1 MADPTAALI
10 TQLKN
15 IQARCGQSIAQL
27 HLALEGCGLAKHGEK
42 RSWLMERYGLGY
54 GDANTVVAL
63 QGKPLPALDGA
74 APARPAVADGDPLD
88 AIYAGNKAGL
98 RDLHETLMAR
108 IHALGEFEIA
118 PKKSYLSLRRKKQFA
133 TVGPATA
140 RQIEIGLNCRSLP
153 EDPRLKVL
161 PPGGMCQAS
170 TRIADASEI
179 DEALLGWIR
188 LAYASAG

>member
-10 TQLKN
+10 TQLRN
-15 IQARCGQSIAQL
+15 IQTRCGQSVSQL
-27 HLALEGCGLAKHGEK
+27 HAALEGCGLAKHGEK

-74 APARPAVADGDPLD
+74 AQVLPAAADGDPLD

-98 RDLHETLMAR
+98 RGLHEALMAR
-108 IHALGEFEIA
+108 IDALGEFEIA
-118 PKKSYLSLRRKKQFA
+118 PKKSYLSLRRAKQFA

-140 RQIEIGLNCRSLP
+140 SQIEIGLNCRSLP

-188 LAYASAG
+188 TAYASAG

>member
-10 TQLKN
+10 TQLRN
-15 IQARCGQSIAQL
+15 IQTRCGQSIPQL
-27 HLALEGCGLAKHGEK
+27 HAALEGCGLAKHGEK

-63 QGKPLPALDGA
+63 QGKPLPAFDGA
-74 APARPAVADGDPLD
+74 APVLPAAADGDPLD

-98 RDLHETLMAR
+98 RGLHEALIAR
-108 IHALGEFEIA
+108 IDALGEFEIA
-118 PKKSYLSLRRKKQFA
+118 PKKSYLSLRRAKQFA

-188 LAYASAG
+188 TAYASAG